1 MKRRKSK
8 ARGLQSKSGRDR
20 IVEQLAEKL
29 VKDYVNKLTAAGFEA
44 VSIEPTRV
52 YQIEDARAFL
62 TGQGM
67 DVDAIAPL
75 VDGKFMSA
83 FVRASKP
90 ALAAA
95 TKSAPALN
103 VLKCC

>member
-1 MKRRKSK
+1 MKTMS
-8 ARGLQSKSGRDR
+8 ASW
-20 IVEQLAEKL
+20 
-29 VKDYVNKLTAAGFEA
+29 TAAGFEG
-44 VSIEPTRV
+44 VSIEPTRI
-52 YQIEDARAFL
+52 YQIEDARTFL

-90 ALAAA
+90 AASHKA
-95 TKSAPALN
+95 KRPR
-103 VLKCC
+103 V

>member
-1 MKRRKSK
+1 MELWVGCIAGALRDEDYASK
-8 ARGLQSKSGRDR
+8 LK
-20 IVEQLAEKL
+20 
-29 VKDYVNKLTAAGFEA
+29 AAGFEG

-83 FVRASKP
+83 FIRASKP
-90 ALAAA
+90 AFPTVL
-95 TKSAPALN
+95 KQSLGLN